1 MIESLKTLA
10 IKSSGTYLA
19 TPRTEWSKMYPGQ
32 IVLAS
37 SQIYW
42 TTEVET
48 AIKDGELDSYIV
60 KQQGQIEDIVLMVRQ
75 PLSDQERITLKAL
88 VVIDVHARDVVRRL
102 IDIQISNIA
111 DFEWSS

>member
-10 IKSSGTYLA
+10 INSSATYKD

-42 TTEVET
+42 TTEVEN
-48 AIKDGELDSYIV
+48 AIRDNELDQYVV
-60 KQQGQIEDIVLMVRQ
+60 KQQEQIEDIVLMVRQ
-75 PLSDQERITLKAL
+75 PLSDQNRITLKAL

-102 IDIQISNIA
+102 IDI
-111 DFEWSS
+111 